1 MTQAIQMD
9 HLLLFVPQ
17 MDDEHRALISQAN
30 QYASAVDAG
39 ASRAELELRL
49 TQLVE
54 AFQVHFASEEGLMQ
68 SNSFPGLTPHAAEHR
83 KLIGQMIALRDCVGA
98 GDVQICNALILF
110 VRVWTERHIDG
121 LDRSFA
127 HFLRERKAPCG
138 TGLFSIG
145 Q

>member
-1 MTQAIQMD
+1 MTQAISIER
-9 HLLLFVPQ
+9 LLLLVPQ
-17 MDDEHRALISQAN
+17 MDDEHRKLISQAN
-30 QYASAVDAG
+30 EYASAVEAG

-54 AFQVHFASEEGLMQ
+54 AFQVHFASEERLMQ
-68 SNSFPGLTPHAAEHR
+68 SNNFPGFEPHAAEHR
-83 KLIGQMIALRDCVGA
+83 KLIGQMTSLRDCVGA
-98 GDVQICNALILF
+98 GDVQICNALVLF
-110 VRVWTERHIDG
+110 VRVWTEQHIDG

-127 HFLRERKAPCG
+127 QFLREGKAPCG